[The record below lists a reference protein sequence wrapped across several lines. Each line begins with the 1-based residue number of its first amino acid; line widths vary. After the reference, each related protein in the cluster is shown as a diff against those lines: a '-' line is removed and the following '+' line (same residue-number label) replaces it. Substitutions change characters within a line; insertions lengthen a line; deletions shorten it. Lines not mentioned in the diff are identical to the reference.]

1 MGFRMNSEDSTAPNS
16 QFTFHRIHGSR
27 IRLSNSSKTATRLE
41 AAKFYDNGVVYSALP
56 LSGHAKFV
64 VQAQEL
70 AVGWSGSFKIGVIL
84 ISPEVFKDGFQPP
97 RYSPA
102 MPHSWVWSSLS
113 LHVGQDLK
121 ISYGSVNLEDLKK
134 GDKLGMEISREGT
147 LQFLVNDRSQGTAA
161 TNVYS
166 TDKLV
171 YGFVDHYGQAVT
183 STIAEAFV
191 NPFSLQHLCKRKILT
206 GLTSN
211 VSKLEPYLPTPLI
224 AFLADT

>member
-1 MGFRMNSEDSTAPNS
+1 MNSQESNVPNN

-134 GDKLGMEISREGT
+134 LFYPGENYTIIIHENDDPQNNEGGFRQYSTHEICYCADQNGLKTNEISFIGMDVSSYTKEATTLRKVTDSDPSMNKRENSR
-147 LQFLVNDRSQGTAA
+147 Q
-161 TNVYS
+161 
-166 TDKLV
+166 
-171 YGFVDHYGQAVT
+171 
-183 STIAEAFV
+183 
-191 NPFSLQHLCKRKILT
+191 KILN
-206 GLTSN
+206 SA
-211 VSKLEPYLPTPLI
+211 KDE
-224 AFLADT
+224 